1 MPHYQLVNPHIDGT
15 MKTMYKGS
23 TPLKAG
29 TKFWN
34 EFTKHIRGHVPNFN
48 FTLKSSDNELS
59 HFRVLEEEDGTFAI
73 NKLDLDVDKK
83 LFDDFKTQIE
93 QQQQQ
98 QGGKSRRSKSSSS
111 SDSSSSYDSS
121 SDSSTY
127 KPRRYRR
134 SGLVYAPVST
144 FSYVPRVYYGTT
156 ANPQL
161 VGVSIPTFLTPVRY
175 GVTQV
180 VVYP

>member
-23 TPLKAG
+23 TPLRAG

-34 EFTKHIRGHVPNFN
+34 EFTKHIRGHVSNFN

-59 HFRVLEEEDGTFAI
+59 HFGVNEEEDGTFSI
-73 NKLDLDVDKK
+73 NKLDLDIDKK
-83 LFDDFKTQIE
+83 IFDDFKTQIE
-93 QQQQQ
+93 QQQQ
-98 QGGKSRRSKSSSS
+98 GGKSHRSKTSSSSS
-111 SDSSSSYDSS
+111 SDLSSDSS
-121 SDSSTY
+121 SDTSTY

-134 SGLVYAPVST
+134 SGLVYAPVGV
-144 FSYVPRVYYGTT
+144 FNYIPRVYYGLT
-156 ANPQL
+156 ANPRI
-161 VGVSIPTFLTPVRY
+161 VGVNIPTFVTPVKY